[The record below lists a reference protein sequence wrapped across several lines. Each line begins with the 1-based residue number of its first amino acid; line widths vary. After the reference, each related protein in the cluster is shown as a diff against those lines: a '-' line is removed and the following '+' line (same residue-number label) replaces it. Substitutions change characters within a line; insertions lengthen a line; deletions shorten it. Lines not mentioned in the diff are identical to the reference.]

1 MTRRFRLV
9 DSGVRD
15 GRLQIA
21 YDAALTELHERGR
34 VPDTVRFMRFPPT
47 VLVGRHQVLAD
58 EVHVERCRAEGVGL
72 VRRVSGGGA
81 IYLDEGQVGWELVFA
96 RSTFPAGSL
105 GDHARMI
112 CEAVALGLSKRF
124 AMTARFRPRNDIEVD
139 GRKLCGTGG
148 YFAGDTLV
156 YQGTVLVDMDAA
168 RMARLLNIPAA
179 KLERH
184 GTQGAASRVVTLKE
198 LLGAAPPIA
207 DVHAAVL
214 EGLAAGLGIEAEPGT
229 MTPDEEALT
238 RKLHDAEIG
247 TDAFVFGETLSR
259 GEGVLVSEHRAPGG
273 AVKAHLRL
281 EGSGDA
287 RRVREALITGD
298 FFIAPPRAVLDLEA
312 HLRGVPVSNIA
323 SEVDRFFAR
332 AGIAMLSLSPA
343 DFTAAL
349 EAAATAGS
357 GPAGATTDD
366 QPHLTDTG
374 HSQGRPST

>member
-1 MTRRFRLV
+1 MTRRFRLI

-15 GRLQIA
+15 GREQIA

-47 VLVGRHQVLAD
+47 VLIGRHQVLAD

-96 RSTFPAGSL
+96 RSTLPGASL

-112 CEAVALGLSKRF
+112 CEAVALGLSRRF
-124 AMTARFRPRNDIEVD
+124 AITARFRPRNDIEVE

-179 KLERH
+179 KLEKH
-184 GTQGAASRVVTLKE
+184 GVEGAASRVVTLKE
-198 LLGAAPPIA
+198 LLGFAPPVEA
-207 DVHAAVL
+207 VHAAVL
-214 EGLAAGLGIEAEPGT
+214 EGLAAGLGIEAVPDA
-229 MTPDEEALT
+229 MTPEEGPLT
-238 RKLHDAEIG
+238 RKLHDEEIG
-247 TDAFVFGETLSR
+247 TDAFVLGEVLPR
-259 GEGVLVSEHRAPGG
+259 GEDVLTGEHRAPGG
-273 AVKAHLRL
+273 TVRAHLRL
-281 EGSGDA
+281 EGSSDT
-287 RRVREALITGD
+287 RRIREVLITGD

-312 HLRGVPVSNIA
+312 HLRGVPVSGIA
-323 SEVDRFFAR
+323 AEAERFFAR
-332 AGIAMLSLSPA
+332 SPIAMLSLTPA

-349 EAAATAGS
+349 EAGVRAGRY
-357 GPAGATTDD
+357 AGATTDD
-366 QPHLTDTG
+366 QPHHTTG
-374 HSQGRPST
+374 HAQDKPST